1 MAKRK
6 NITRVPTW
14 RAQWIALT
22 EEAAGGGGGK
32 NKGWRETL
40 GEKDGA
46 RKTSL
51 EKETRKKERWSR
63 VSSLL
68 SLSLSLSLS
77 FPLSWDVF
85 GLQTKRRQCG
95 FYAGEKRTESKGREI
110 EEEGFVAER
119 DFQRSQLL
127 DASRAAGGM
136 TGYRVSSRCIDV
148 REFREFRFPRYS
160 TTHGFTA
167 LWTN

>member
-22 EEAAGGGGGK
+22 EGGRI
-32 NKGWRETL
+32 KGE
-40 GEKDGA
+40 EKRSA
-46 RKTSL
+46 RKTAL
-51 EKETRKKERWSR
+51 GRRPAKERQEKKERWSR
-63 VSSLL
+63 VCPL
-68 SLSLSLSLS
+68 SLPSFSFFLSLS
-77 FPLSWDVF
+77 FRLSRDD
-85 GLQTKRRQCG
+85 GLQAKRRRCG
-95 FYAGEKRTESKGREI
+95 FYAGEERTESEGREI

-127 DASRAAGGM
+127 DASRAAGG
-136 TGYRVSSRCIDV
+136 TTRYRVSSRCIDV
-148 REFREFRFPRYS
+148 REFREFRFPRHS